1 MIKRRGSEL
10 QNEAGCPRLPPE
22 EGLVAAAS
30 GNGAKVTSLHRYRR
44 HTQAVLRGE
53 GFCDFFMLTVNKVV
67 VVLLPSI
74 YLRGV

>member
-1 MIKRRGSEL
+1 M
-10 QNEAGCPRLPPE
+10 
-22 EGLVAAAS
+22 AAAS
-30 GNGAKVTSLHRYRR
+30 GSGAKVTSLHHYRR